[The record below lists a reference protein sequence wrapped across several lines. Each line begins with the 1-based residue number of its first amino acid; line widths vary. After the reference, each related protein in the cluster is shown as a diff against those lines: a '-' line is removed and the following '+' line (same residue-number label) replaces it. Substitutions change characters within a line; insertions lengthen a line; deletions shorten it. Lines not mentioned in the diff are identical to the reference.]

1 MKHLL
6 GDAFRGSEASIG
18 WIPNP
23 SAGFAERSTK
33 NPEGSPQGF
42 VCLGWQEVKTKAA
55 VGLATYML
63 TRLLRTF
70 LRKYAAV
77 LGSVIGL
84 QLVQTVAALY
94 LPRLLANIIDNGVAK
109 GNNRY
114 VWTTGSIMLVITLV
128 QVVFAIGAVYF
139 GSRAA
144 MGFGRDVRGALFRQV
159 GAFSARE
166 VGELGAPSLITRITN
181 DVQQVQMLVLMTCTL
196 LVAAPITAVGG
207 IIMAL
212 RVDAGLSSIL
222 LVSIPA
228 LAVGVGL
235 VIARMV
241 PQFRLMQE
249 RIDAV
254 NRVLREQITGMRVVR
269 AFVREPHET
278 KRFARVNDDVTETS
292 LRAGRLMAF
301 FFPIVTMVLN
311 VSSAAVLWF
320 GAGRVNDGTLSV
332 GSMIAFLSYLS
343 QILISVMQAT
353 FMAVM
358 IPRAAV
364 CAERIQEVLDT
375 VPSVATANN
384 PVRELVGR
392 ASLEL
397 RNAGFQYPGA
407 QTAVLEGISVHC
419 RAGETTAIIGSTGSG
434 KTTLVGLIPRLF
446 DVTDGAVLMNGVDV
460 RDIDPDVLRARIG
473 LVPQKPYLFSG
484 TVASNLRYGKT
495 DATNDELWEAL
506 TVAQAADFVR
516 SMPDQLESAIL
527 QGGSN
532 VSGGQ
537 RQRLAIARA
546 LIRRPDIYL
555 FDDSFSAL
563 DLVTDANLRA
573 ALKPYTVDAAVVI
586 VAQRISTIRTA
597 DQIMVLEDG
606 QIVGLGKHAELLD
619 NCPTYVEIAA
629 SQATEAAA
637 A

>member
-1 MKHLL
+1 
-6 GDAFRGSEASIG
+6 
-18 WIPNP
+18 
-23 SAGFAERSTK
+23 
-33 NPEGSPQGF
+33 
-42 VCLGWQEVKTKAA
+42 
-55 VGLATYML
+55 ML
-63 TRLLRTF
+63 TRLLRTY
-70 LRKYAAV
+70 LRRYKTV
-77 LGSVIGL
+77 LAGVVGL
-84 QLVQTVAALY
+84 QFVQTVAALY
-94 LPRLLANIIDNGVAK
+94 LPRLFADIIDKGVAK

-114 VWTTGSIMLVITLV
+114 VWTTGSVMLVITLV

-212 RVDAGLSSIL
+212 RVDTGLSSIL
-222 LVSIPA
+222 LVAVPA
-228 LAVGVGL
+228 LAIGVGI
-235 VIARMV
+235 VISRMV
-241 PQFRLMQE
+241 PQFRLMQD

-278 KRFARVNDDVTETS
+278 RRFAKVNDDVTETS

-301 FFPIVTMVLN
+301 FFPIVIMVLN

-320 GAGRVNDGTLSV
+320 GGSRVDRGTLSV

-375 VPSVATANN
+375 VPSVATATN

-392 ASLEL
+392 SSLEL
-397 RNAGFQYPGA
+397 RAVSFQYPGA
-407 QTAVLEGISVHC
+407 ETAVLEGIDLRC

-434 KTTLVGLIPRLF
+434 KTTLLGLIPRLF
-446 DVTDGAVLMNGVDV
+446 DVTDGAVLMNDVDI
-460 RDIDPDVLRARIG
+460 RDLDPDVLRARIG

-484 TVASNLRYGKT
+484 TVATNLRYGKP
-495 DATNDELWEAL
+495 DATDDELWEAL

-516 SMPDQLESAIL
+516 ALPDQLDSSIL

-546 LIRRPDIYL
+546 LVRRPEVYL

-573 ALKPYTVDAAVVI
+573 ALKPYTADAAVLI

-597 DQIMVLEDG
+597 EQILVLEDG
-606 QIVGLGKHAELLD
+606 KTVGLGTHEELLR

-629 SQATEAAA
+629 SQATESEAA
-637 A
+637 